1 MQRNVFHIISKF
13 KGKIPTRFN
22 MYVDDAFVL
31 KNNSSDRVDFMNNC
45 FVFGYAQGYKAAKKE
60 LSKQWKQI

>member
-22 MYVDDAFVL
+22 MCIDEAFEL
-31 KNNSSDRVDFMNNC
+31 KNNSSDRVDLMGNC
-45 FVFGYAQGYKAAKKE
+45 FVFGYVQGYKAAKKE
-60 LSKQWKQI
+60 LSK

>member
-22 MYVDDAFVL
+22 MCIDEAFEL
-31 KNNSSDRVDFMNNC
+31 KNNSSDRVDLMGNC
-45 FVFGYAQGYKAAKKE
+45 FVFGYV
-60 LSKQWKQI
+60 SC